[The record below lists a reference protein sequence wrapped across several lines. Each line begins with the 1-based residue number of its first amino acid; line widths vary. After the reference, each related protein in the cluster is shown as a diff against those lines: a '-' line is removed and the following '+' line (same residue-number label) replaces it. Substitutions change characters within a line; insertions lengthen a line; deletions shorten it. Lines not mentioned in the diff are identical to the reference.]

1 MSHQCLICR
10 SSSHETRECPSNHA
24 REMEEAVSNYI
35 TSIFLEFYNSSKY
48 RLNIY
53 WVAQVYHLT
62 RLTKGDLLYLNR
74 YTLMDDPMYVNE
86 KLIYIYLHYTLW
98 TFYQMYHLTFSVKIK
113 KIIQVDINF
122 WYRLANSI
130 QTIEEATRTR
140 IIELN
145 PPYQIIQ
152 QENTEE
158 KIDCPV
164 CLDEGIIKKNTHQYD
179 CQHSIC
185 LKCSDTLLC
194 RDMLK
199 CPLCRTDIRTVVEF
213 IL

>member
-1 MSHQCLICR
+1 MD
-10 SSSHETRECPSNHA
+10 
-24 REMEEAVSNYI
+24 EAVSNWV
-35 TSIFLEFYNSSKY
+35 TSTFFDLYNTSKI
-48 RLNIY
+48 RMDIL
-53 WVAQVYHLT
+53 WLSQSCHVT
-62 RLTKGDLLYLNR
+62 RLTKGDLLFLNR
-74 YTLMDDPMYVNE
+74 YTLMDDPMFVKE
-86 KLIYIYLHYTLW
+86 KLIYIYLHYSLW
-98 TFYQMYHLTFSVKIK
+98 TFYQMYHLTFSVKIQ
-113 KIIQVDINF
+113 KIIQVDIRF

-130 QTIEEATRTR
+130 YTIEEAKITR

-152 QENTEE
+152 KENTQE

-164 CLDEGIIKKNTHQYD
+164 CLDEGINKKNSHQYD